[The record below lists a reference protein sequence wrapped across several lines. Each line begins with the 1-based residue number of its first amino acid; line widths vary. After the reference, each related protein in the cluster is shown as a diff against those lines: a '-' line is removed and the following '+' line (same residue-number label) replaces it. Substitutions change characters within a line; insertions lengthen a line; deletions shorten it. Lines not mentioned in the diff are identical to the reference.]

1 MGRTDSKALGY
12 APLDLDAEFD
22 PLLDDFVS
30 KDRKYL
36 HFDRALS
43 EAARESVRATDDI
56 LRKNAFWPLLG
67 FTKTERRARR
77 DQNGD
82 LSFVNKDRE
91 IKFGSHSDAALMEA
105 YARRLAHPYE
115 RLLKE
120 WQLDHCVLAYR
131 RSCGN
136 NISQAKILFDE
147 IRARESCTA
156 IGLDIRSFFDKISH
170 DVLADNLKLTLGVSR
185 LDLSDFKLYKRM
197 TSFEW
202 VDADKLMDALAGIRR
217 PHGRICD
224 AKQFREIVRTGSD
237 LILTNPHR
245 FGIPQGTPLSG
256 LYANISLLSFDR
268 CINDYIRSIGGVYKR
283 YSDDIALVIPHDV
296 DPVDALTRIEGELS
310 GMGLSVAENKTIT
323 SKFSRHNSKL
333 VTDKEFQYL
342 GFTFDGNRTL
352 IRQSSLNRY
361 YAKMSRGIKSK
372 VRAARKEGVS
382 RDTMYMR
389 YLFKRYTHFGKYR
402 NFPRYAYR
410 AADVFKSRDIRK
422 QLRNHMKIFKRSVK
436 YYLDRA
442 Y

>member
-1 MGRTDSKALGY
+1 MGRTDSNALGY
-12 APLDLDAEFD
+12 APLDLEVDFD
-22 PLLDDFVS
+22 PLLDDFVT

-43 EAARESVRATDDI
+43 ESARESVRATDDV
-56 LRKNAFWPLLG
+56 LRKNSFWPLLG

-105 YARRLAHPYE
+105 YSRRLAHPYE

-120 WQLDHCVLAYR
+120 WQLDNCVLAYR

-147 IRARESCTA
+147 IRSRERCTA

-170 DVLADNLKLTLGVSR
+170 DVLADNLKLVLGVNR

-202 VDADKLMDALAGIRR
+202 VDADKLADALTGITK
-217 PHGRICD
+217 PPGRICD
-224 AKQFREIVRTGSD
+224 AKQFREIVRADGD
-237 LILTNPHR
+237 LIQINPNK

-283 YSDDIALVIPHDV
+283 YSDDIALVIPHEL
-296 DPVDALTRIEGELS
+296 DPIDALKHLDSELS
-310 GMGLSVAENKTIT
+310 GIGLSVANNKTIV
-323 SKFSRHNSKL
+323 SKFFRQSGKL
-333 VTDKEFQYL
+333 ITEKEFQYL
-342 GFTFDGNRTL
+342 GFR
-352 IRQSSLNRY
+352 
-361 YAKMSRGIKSK
+361 
-372 VRAARKEGVS
+372 V
-382 RDTMYMR
+382 
-389 YLFKRYTHFGKYR
+389 
-402 NFPRYAYR
+402 
-410 AADVFKSRDIRK
+410 
-422 QLRNHMKIFKRSVK
+422 
-436 YYLDRA
+436 
-442 Y
+442 